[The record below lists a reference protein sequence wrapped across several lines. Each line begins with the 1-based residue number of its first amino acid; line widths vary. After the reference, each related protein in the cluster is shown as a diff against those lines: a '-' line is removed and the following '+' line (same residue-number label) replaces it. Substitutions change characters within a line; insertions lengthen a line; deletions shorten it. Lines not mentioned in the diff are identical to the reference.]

1 MIPTDPRTFTAVIS
15 GACFCRSRVVKVTC
29 RKPCWRLYSSIAPMK
44 AVASVACQL
53 PRCYCTSMTQKQ
65 HIVLIRNS
73 AAIIHGIIAIYY
85 NILYIYLHIIYL
97 YISILGAKGYMI
109 IWVMTVMTLKGRSH
123 ISSWHSEL
131 EVPSIG
137 QKSEWKNRN
146 SHGTAVFMKSNIK
159 I

>member
-73 AAIIHGIIAIYY
+73 ADIIHGIIAIYY
-85 NILYIYLHIIYL
+85 NILYIFTYYIFVHINIRSKGL
-97 YISILGAKGYMI
+97 YDYMGYDSYDI
-109 IWVMTVMTLKGRSH
+109 K
-123 ISSWHSEL
+123 
-131 EVPSIG
+131 G
-137 QKSEWKNRN
+137 QKSHILVAQRVGSPINWAKVR
-146 SHGTAVFMKSNIK
+146 MKKSKFPWHSCIHEK
-159 I
+159 